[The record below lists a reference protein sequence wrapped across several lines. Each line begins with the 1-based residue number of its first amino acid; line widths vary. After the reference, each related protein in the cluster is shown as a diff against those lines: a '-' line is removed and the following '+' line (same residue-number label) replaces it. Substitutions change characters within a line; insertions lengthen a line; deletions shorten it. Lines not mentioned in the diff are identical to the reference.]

1 MLPQPDYTINLNG
14 NGINKDRTRVLLLA
28 VRQALIMVLGA
39 LEDYLDMERSIIPK
53 RKLSKHKSDY

>member
-39 LEDYLDMERSIIPK
+39 LEDYLDIERSIVPRRK
-53 RKLSKHKSDY
+53 R